1 MMKMNTRAIAI
12 CAPTRLGLGPRL
24 QPLLLLQR
32 SYATQTGLGRTPTPG
47 SKRKTV
53 TPFND
58 NGSVPWSQLSIGEK
72 AARATQQSFNFGLI
86 LAGLALTGG
95 VVYVLWSDVLSPDSK
110 VAHYNRVVDRIKSDS
125 KCIEMLGDPKKI
137 SAHGEETNNKWRRA
151 RPIASTINTDSRGH
165 EHLLM
170 HFHVEGPLNKGVVYL
185 HMIKTPSSGEFEYK
199 YLYIDVRGQ
208 QRYYL
213 ENADTATGSGKGGV
227 RFLGINW
234 G

>member
-1 MMKMNTRAIAI
+1 ME
-12 CAPTRLGLGPRL
+12 
-24 QPLLLLQR
+24 Q
-32 SYATQTGLGRTPTPG
+32 
-47 SKRKTV
+47 
-53 TPFND
+53 
-58 NGSVPWSQLSIGEK
+58 
-72 AARATQQSFNFGLI
+72 
-86 LAGLALTGG
+86 GG
-95 VVYVLWSDVLSPDSK
+95 VVYVLWSDVISPDSK
-110 VAHYNRVVDRIKSDS
+110 TAHFNRVVDRIKSDP

-165 EHLLM
+165 EHLLV

-185 HMIKTPSSGEFEYK
+185 HMVKTPSSGEFEYK
-199 YLYIDVRGQ
+199 YLYLDVRGH

-213 ENADTATGSGKGGV
+213 ENADTATGIGKKGV